1 MGKSRGRAIKGVSFP
16 LRIGN
21 NGGFVMSKDNTHIEE
36 SIVQI
41 LSTYFRER
49 VMRPDFGTS
58 IDRQIFE
65 PNDVE
70 LQALI
75 KYEIVDALSKYETRI
90 VVDED
95 NIQVSGDSNVLELSI
110 SYAMAD
116 YTNMGLVETK
126 IKLGGE
132 FNEN

>member
-1 MGKSRGRAIKGVSFP
+1 
-16 LRIGN
+16 
-21 NGGFVMSKDNTHIEE
+21 
-36 SIVQI
+36 
-41 LSTYFRER
+41 
-49 VMRPDFGTS
+49 MRPDFGTS
-58 IDRQIFE
+58 MDRQIFE

>member
-1 MGKSRGRAIKGVSFP
+1 
-16 LRIGN
+16 
-21 NGGFVMSKDNTHIEE
+21 
-36 SIVQI
+36 
-41 LSTYFRER
+41 
-49 VMRPDFGTS
+49 MRPDFGTS

-110 SYAMAD
+110 HYAMSD

-132 FNEN
+132 YNED